1 MSMLPACATAEPSI
15 VSVCSSLGQSQ
26 ARAWAVKEAARRE
39 ICAGRAAKDA
49 VEQVD
54 AAAAAKLEAER
65 KAGHRRRGRK
75 TDEEKAA
82 EAAER
87 EAAITQLT
95 EELTCRY
102 MKEGEADARAAEP
115 PDEPEAELMYF
126 KDPQQLLDLFTS
138 LEESNLFLIQNSQE
152 TEEALE
158 ELKSKLHET
167 RTRMDGETAGLTAQ
181 IEHLKLQL
189 RDEEDKRRGLDLK
202 GESKDSLVS
211 QEKTL
216 EELNRKVAEV
226 YKAIFSESDN
236 SLGTLQMLTNI
247 ETQLEELLAIIDTM
261 PREEV
266 EAAEKL
272 KEKERRSRVRE
283 AKQAEAARAQEE
295 RIQRSI
301 RRSQEP
307 VVKRTGKPVM
317 FRSHLPE
324 RKKREKSD
332 DENKI
337 DPEDD
342 INFYLS
348 MA

>member
-1 MSMLPACATAEPSI
+1 MHMQAE
-15 VSVCSSLGQSQ
+15 
-26 ARAWAVKEAARRE
+26 AWAEKEAKRRV
-39 ICAGRAAKDA
+39 ICAERAAVDA

-65 KAGHRRRGRK
+65 KAGQRRRGRK
-75 TDEEKAA
+75 TEEEKAT

-87 EAAITQLT
+87 EAAIAKLT
-95 EELTCRY
+95 ETLTNRY
-102 MKEGEADARAAEP
+102 MKSGEEAARAAEP
-115 PDEPEAELMYF
+115 PDEAEAELMYF
-126 KDPQQLLDLFTS
+126 KEPQQLLDVFTS

-158 ELKSKLHET
+158 ELKSKLHAT
-167 RTRMDGETAGLTAQ
+167 QARMDGETAGLTAQ
-181 IEHLKLQL
+181 IEHLTEQL
-189 RDEEDKRRGLDLK
+189 RIEEEKRWGLDLK
-202 GESKDSLVS
+202 GENKEAVVT

-216 EELNRKVAEV
+216 DELNRKVAEV
-226 YKAIFSESDN
+226 YKAIFAEGDN

-261 PREEV
+261 PRDEV

-283 AKQAEAARAQEE
+283 AKQAEAVRAQEE

-307 VVKRTGKPVM
+307 VVKRTGKPIM
-317 FRSHLPE
+317 FRSHLPQQ
-324 RKKREKSD
+324 KKKEKTD
-332 DENKI
+332 DDDKV

-342 INFYLS
+342 INFYIN

>member
-1 MSMLPACATAEPSI
+1 MHTQAE
-15 VSVCSSLGQSQ
+15 
-26 ARAWAVKEAARRE
+26 AWAVREATRRVV
-39 ICAGRAAKDA
+39 CAERAAVDA

-54 AAAAAKLEAER
+54 AAAAARLEAER
-65 KAGHRRRGRK
+65 KAGQRRRGRK
-75 TDEEKAA
+75 TEEEKAT

-87 EAAITQLT
+87 EAAIAKLT
-95 EELTCRY
+95 ETLTIRY
-102 MKEGEADARAAEP
+102 MKAGEAAARAAEP

-126 KDPQQLLDLFTS
+126 KEPQQLLDVFTS

-167 RTRMDGETAGLTAQ
+167 QARMDEETAGLSAQ
-181 IEHLKLQL
+181 IEHLKEQL
-189 RDEEDKRRGLDLK
+189 RVEQEKRWGLDLK
-202 GESKDSLVS
+202 GENKEAVVT

-216 EELNRKVAEV
+216 DELNRKVAEV
-226 YKAIFSESDN
+226 YKAIFAEGDN

-261 PREEV
+261 PRDEV

-283 AKQAEAARAQEE
+283 AKQAEAVRAQEE

-307 VVKRTGKPVM
+307 VVKRTGKPIM
-317 FRSHLPE
+317 FRSQLPQ
-324 RKKREKSD
+324 KKKEEKTD
-332 DENKI
+332 DDDKLN
-337 DPEDD
+337 PEDD
-342 INFYLS
+342 INFYIN